1 MPEVFKILSSGT
13 YQLGSLADTID
24 NAVYVRVS
32 NLSTSGVYLVETRET
47 APGAPLGQFRIA
59 PLESVIFKKDP
70 AHFVYGNSGNLYA
83 ASVAPNP

>member
-13 YQLGSLADTID
+13 YQLGGVPNTID
-24 NAVYVRVS
+24 NAVYVRVC
-32 NLSTSGVYLVETRET
+32 NMSTTGNYLVETRET
-47 APGAPLGQFRIA
+47 SGSSAIGQFRIA

-70 AHFVYGNSGNLYA
+70 AHFVYGSSGNLYA

>member
-13 YQLGSLADTID
+13 YQLGSTANTID

-32 NLSTSGVYLVETRET
+32 NMSTSGNYLVETRET
-47 APGAPLGQFRIA
+47 VNGSAIGQFRIS